1 MDASQFK
8 PWQEKLQSS
17 LVSTTKTVNRI
28 TSEDLS
34 FQRTVHPSVD
44 EQLDNST
51 ARLLRLSN
59 KLIASASKPGTQ
71 KPRPLDDVDDIDI
84 QWRSVVDVLDSLLEK
99 VDTTLDEYTGLV
111 KRKTAPTVEAVSR
124 NPSLHK

>member
-59 KLIASASKPGTQ
+59 KLIASASKPGAQ

-84 QWRSVVDVLDSLLEK
+84 QWRGVVDVLDSLLEK
-99 VDTTLDEYTGLV
+99 VDT
-111 KRKTAPTVEAVSR
+111 
-124 NPSLHK
+124 